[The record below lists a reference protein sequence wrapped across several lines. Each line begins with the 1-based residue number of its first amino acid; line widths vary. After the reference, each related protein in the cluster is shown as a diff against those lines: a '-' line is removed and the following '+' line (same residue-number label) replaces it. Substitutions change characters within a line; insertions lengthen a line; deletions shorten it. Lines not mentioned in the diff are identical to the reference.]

1 MADLAS
7 IPNEIK
13 VIKSIKSCA
22 RMEFRGEAK
31 EGNNLTDIKTEFI
44 ADEENPKQLHDS
56 QNDSNNEDS
65 GIGDDVDESMSSGS
79 LIANDTHIDSPKNQG
94 KKRRKPTDDHD
105 DKTEDASDNDDT
117 KVNIK
122 VIKKECGE
130 DSGNSDN
137 VDQSISSGSL
147 KADET
152 PNDSPNNQKRMRKTI
167 NNHKTDDAS
176 DLDYKHDINVIKQE
190 CSDNMDKDDII
201 DSESESEESQD
212 TAEES
217 NPQNPL
223 FICSYCLREFSDEYE
238 FTLHTERHEKPIECP
253 LCSRRFKFKGALE
266 SHLQGHM
273 NKCRCNVCNAKFL
286 LMQDLMDHM
295 LTHEKDWPHGCNSCG
310 KRFKSQQVLIA
321 HVKTHGLI
329 IYMCNICFKRFS
341 TSQELNNHSKI
352 QCKTPGYVCKVCG
365 WRYEEWSHLTNHM
378 RTHNQ
383 GRPNICNTC
392 GIGFETLEKMKE
404 HIATAHISKK
414 DFGESSRS
422 LWSPKGPDV
431 MSPFEDLNK
440 EMIQLSTPS

>member
-1 MADLAS
+1 MDDLAS
-7 IPNEIK
+7 IPNEIE
-13 VIKSIKSCA
+13 VIKSIKSCT

-31 EGNNLTDIKTEFI
+31 DGNNLTDIKTEFI

-65 GIGDDVDESMSSGS
+65 GICYDVDQSMSSGRS
-79 LIANDTHIDSPKNQG
+79 HIEKETPNILRK
-94 KKRRKPTDDHD
+94 KKRKIINDMTEIREMIDD
-105 DKTEDASDNDDT
+105 TIEDASDHDDT
-117 KVNIK
+117 KVY
-122 VIKKECGE
+122 
-130 DSGNSDN
+130 
-137 VDQSISSGSL
+137 L
-147 KADET
+147 K
-152 PNDSPNNQKRMRKTI
+152 
-167 NNHKTDDAS
+167 
-176 DLDYKHDINVIKQE
+176 VIKQE
-190 CSDNMDKDDII
+190 YGDNMDTAMDKDDMKVNMKVMKRECDDNMDKDDMTKYDNNEDLENNSE
-201 DSESESEESQD
+201 DSEPEESQNK
-212 TAEES
+212 AEES

-223 FICSYCLREFSDEYE
+223 FICSYCLGEFSDEYE

-310 KRFKSQQVLIA
+310 KRFKSQEVLIA

-341 TSQELNNHSKI
+341 TSQELINHSKI

-392 GIGFETLEKMKE
+392 GIGFETLEEMKE

-440 EMIQLSTPS
+440 EMIQLSKPS